1 MSALFC
7 SYTVVYDTHQ
17 ISPAVDSVVTC
28 NLFGNWTVTALSDV
42 FENEELVQ
50 QDWGSNV

>member
-7 SYTVVYDTHQ
+7 SYTVVCDTHQ

-50 QDWGSNV
+50 QD